1 MNKVLFLSLIACLA
15 LTTIVG
21 CKKKSPEKEAVT
33 TLNGTWEL
41 RYLAGIQV
49 PDVDPNFKAGNG
61 NVFKF
66 DGQHYDR
73 IIDGKTVSSGTYT
86 ISLHKTPVNN
96 TESNYSLVFD
106 NDTKLLINLSKN
118 KLVVFDGVIAAD
130 GTESTYE
137 KL

>member
-1 MNKVLFLSLIACLA
+1 MNKVLFLSLIACISLS
-15 LTTIVG
+15 TMVG
-21 CKKKSPEKEAVT
+21 CKKKSAEQDAVT
-33 TLNGTWEL
+33 SLNGTWEL
-41 RYLAGIQV
+41 RYLVGIQV
-49 PDVDPNFKAGNG
+49 PDIDPNFKAGNG

-66 DGQHYDR
+66 SGQHYDR
-73 IIDGKTVSSGTYT
+73 IIDGKTVLSGTYT
-86 ISLHKTPVNN
+86 ISAHKTPVNN